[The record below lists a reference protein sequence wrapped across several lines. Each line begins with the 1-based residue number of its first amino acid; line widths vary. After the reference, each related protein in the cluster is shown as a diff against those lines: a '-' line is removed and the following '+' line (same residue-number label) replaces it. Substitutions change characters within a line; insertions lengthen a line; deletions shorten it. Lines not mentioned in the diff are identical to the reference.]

1 MGLDKFM
8 KDDLGKKNIDK
19 SEDIHIPSKNYKDKV
34 NIAIENSLNSTYNL
48 MDIPEKKE
56 SSKKVPMSIYFEE
69 NDITLLKAIAYK
81 KGMTVNNLIM
91 DIIKRPLETTRDNLP
106 NSFDIS
112 TLANQYDLK
121 SNKTGRKKIKK

>member
-1 MGLDKFM
+1 MGLDKFIQ
-8 KDDLGKKNIDK
+8 DDLGKKNIDK
-19 SEDIHIPSKNYKDKV
+19 SEDIHIPNKNYKDKV

>member
-19 SEDIHIPSKNYKDKV
+19 SEDIHILSKNYKDKV

>member
-1 MGLDKFM
+1 MGLDKFIQ
-8 KDDLGKKNIDK
+8 DDLGKKNIDK
-19 SEDIHIPSKNYKDKV
+19 SEDIHIPNKNYKDKV

-69 NDITLLKAIAYK
+69 DDINLLKAIAYK

-121 SNKTGRKKIKK
+121 SNKTGRKKVKK